1 MELNEE
7 LFSFRN
13 PMGPEFTITLNK
25 IVINYSTTIGSRSS
39 VLYILLYHG
48 TYFINLSTR
57 QLERNGLVWFGSK

>member
-25 IVINYSTTIGSRSS
+25 IVINQPTA
-39 VLYILLYHG
+39 ILLILVVG
-48 TYFINLSTR
+48 LAASIAVTYFINLSTR